1 MKKIQKQYINKAR
14 TFEKKI
20 ANEKWEKLRKII
32 RESGISIKIDS
43 EYEMWLNVA
52 PNSNAEIE
60 LYPHRLLNGEFVH
73 IKVWSYQFKSE
84 ILEKKYYGSDRNQR
98 DISGIPE
105 ALLYINRILTDIR
118 FDIKNGEHFF

>member
-32 RESGISIKIDS
+32 RESGISIKIDT
-43 EYEMWLNVA
+43 EHEMWLNVA
-52 PNSNAEIE
+52 RDNSAEIE

-84 ILEKKYYGSDRNQR
+84 ILEKKYFGSDRNQR

-105 ALLYINRILTDIR
+105 ALLYINRILEDIR

>member
-20 ANEKWEKLRKII
+20 AKEKWNKLREII
-32 RESGISIKIDS
+32 RESGVSVKIDR
-43 EYEMWLNVA
+43 EHEMWLNVA

-60 LYPHRLLNGEFVH
+60 LYPYRLLNGEFVH
-73 IKVWSYQFKSE
+73 IKIWSYQFKSE
-84 ILEKKYYGSDRNQR
+84 ILKERYFGSDRNQR

-105 ALLYINRILTDIR
+105 ALLYINRILEDIR
-118 FDIKNGEHFF
+118 FDIKNGNHFF

>member
-14 TFEKKI
+14 TIEKKI
-20 ANEKWEKLRKII
+20 ANEKWEKLRGII

-52 PNSNAEIE
+52 PNSSAEIE
-60 LYPHRLLNGEFVH
+60 LYPQRLLNGEFVH
-73 IKVWSYQFKSE
+73 IQVWSYQFKSE
-84 ILEKKYYGSDRNQR
+84 ILEKKYYGSNATQR
-98 DISGIPE
+98 DVAGIPE

>member
-14 TFEKKI
+14 TIEKKI

-32 RESGISIKIDS
+32 RESGISIKIDT
-43 EYEMWLNVA
+43 EHEMWLNVA
-52 PNSNAEIE
+52 RDNSAEIE

-84 ILEKKYYGSDRNQR
+84 ILEKKYFGSDRNQR

-105 ALLYINRILTDIR
+105 ALLYINRILKDIR

>member
-14 TFEKKI
+14 TIEKKI
-20 ANEKWEKLRKII
+20 ANEKWEKLRGII

-84 ILEKKYYGSDRNQR
+84 ILEKKYYGSNATQR
-98 DISGIPE
+98 DVAGIPE